1 MSRSQVKIAIAI
13 ASVLM
18 MACVCCGG
26 LALMGI
32 WSIDRAMVTDPTQA
46 AQLGSEIADYTLPVG
61 YSEMFGM
68 RLMGMDMLAIA
79 PNPPQPDG
87 MVIFLIKVPE
97 SDSIDQETLQK
108 QIEGAL
114 QQQSSFQSL
123 KLTLDDVETRTVNG
137 QEVTLTYRKGED
149 GAGTP
154 YRQVSALFSVENGR
168 VLLLAQGSAAEWDQ
182 QALDVLLDSIH

>member
-1 MSRSQVKIAIAI
+1 MDRSRVKIAIAI
-13 ASVLM
+13 VSVLL

-26 LALMGI
+26 VALMGV

-46 AQLGSEIADYTLPVG
+46 AQLGSEIADYTLPAG
-61 YSEMFGM
+61 YAEMFGM

-97 SDSIDQETLQK
+97 NDAIDQETLQK

-114 QQQSSFQSL
+114 QQQSAFQSL

-137 QEVTLTYRKGED
+137 QEVTLTYRKGEN

-154 YRQVSALFSVENGR
+154 YRQVSALFSVKNGK
-168 VLLLAQGSAAEWDQ
+168 VLLLAQGSVAEWDQ

>member
-1 MSRSQVKIAIAI
+1 MNKRQIKIAIAVV
-13 ASVLM
+13 SVMLM
-18 MACVCCGG
+18 GCICCGG
-26 LALMGI
+26 VAVMGI
-32 WSIDRAMVTDPTQA
+32 WSIDRAMITDPTQA
-46 AQLGSEIADYTLPVG
+46 AQLGAEIADYTLPVG

-97 SDSIDQETLQK
+97 SDAVDRETLQQ

-137 QEVTLTYRKGED
+137 QEVALTYRKGEN

-154 YRQVSALFSVENGR
+154 YRQVSALFEAGNGH
-168 VLLLAQGSAAEWDQ
+168 VLLLAQGSVAEWDE
-182 QALDVLLDSIH
+182 QALDVLLDTIH

>member
-1 MSRSQVKIAIAI
+1 MDRRRVKIIVAI
-13 ASVLM
+13 VLVLL

-26 LALMGI
+26 VALMSI

-46 AQLGSEIADYTLPVG
+46 AQLGSEIADYTLPAG

-97 SDSIDQETLQK
+97 NDAIDQQTLQK

-114 QQQSSFQSL
+114 QQQSAFQSL

-137 QEVTLTYRKGED
+137 QEVTLTYRKGEN
-149 GAGTP
+149 GVGTP
-154 YRQVSALFSVENGR
+154 YRQVSALFDVTGGR
-168 VLLLAQGSAAEWDQ
+168 VLLLAQGSTAEWDQ

>member
-1 MSRSQVKIAIAI
+1 MDRSRIKIAIAI
-13 ASVLM
+13 ALVLL

-26 LALMGI
+26 VALMGM
-32 WSIDRAMVTDPTQA
+32 WSIDRAMVTDPTEA
-46 AQLGSEIADYTLPVG
+46 AQLGSEIASYTLPVG

-79 PNPPQPDG
+79 PNPPEPDG
-87 MVIFLIKVPE
+87 MVIFLIKVPA
-97 SDSIDQETLQK
+97 DGDIDQKTLQK

-114 QQQSSFQSL
+114 QQQSAFQSL

-137 QEVTLTYRKGED
+137 QEVTLTYRKGEN
-149 GAGTP
+149 GVGTP
-154 YRQVSALFSVENGR
+154 YRQVSALFNVQNGR
-168 VLLLAQGSAAEWDQ
+168 VLLLAQGSTAEWDQ